1 MESVSGTQPIRCD
14 VVVIGAGIS
23 GLIAARE
30 IRTKCPHLNV
40 KIVEAKN
47 RVGGRTLTTT
57 QLTETINGISEAS
70 QWVGLTQTYIIELL
84 RELAI
89 ETCQQYDDG
98 TKFIQAGCLDI
109 RPYSALYPSAR
120 DFKRY
125 SIWEIID
132 FLLTY
137 SKIERL
143 IQQIDV
149 SDPYSH
155 PEAISWDRI
164 TFAEWIRHNCSTR
177 ATIDAYEIYSK
188 VIYAADSK
196 R

>member
-57 QLTETINGISEAS
+57 LKAANGNDQWDLGG

-84 RELAI
+84 KELAI

-155 PEAISWDRI
+155 PEAISWDRDN
-164 TFAEWIRHNCSTR
+164 IR
-177 ATIDAYEIYSK
+177 
-188 VIYAADSK
+188 
-196 R
+196 